1 MNMHKKLEPMVAASL
16 DATPE
21 LLPYLPEL
29 LADLWELG
37 GSPAVIIDLLR
48 PLKLPAAKTRVLDLG
63 CGKGAIAIRLAQEFG
78 FSVLGIDG
86 FEPFIAEAREKAKEH
101 GVEQLCRFRCG
112 DLRDYLSPIEL
123 YDVVIYAAVGGAL
136 GNLKE
141 NVGKLRN
148 CVRPGGYIIIDDA
161 FLAEK
166 TEPAPGYE
174 NYTTHRKTLPQL
186 TAFGDSL
193 LKEVITPE
201 AEIRSAN
208 LRNTELIRRRAE
220 KLARKYPED
229 AELIRS
235 YVRKQEKE
243 TEILGREVA
252 CVVWLLQR
260 N

>member
-1 MNMHKKLEPMVAASL
+1 MNKHKLESMVAASL

-21 LLPYLPEL
+21 LLPYLPDL

-37 GSPAVIIDLLR
+37 GSPEIFIDLLH
-48 PLKLPAAKTRVLDLG
+48 PLKLTPEATRVLDLG

-78 FSVLGIDG
+78 FPILGIDG
-86 FEPFIAEAREKAKEH
+86 FEPFIAEARKKAREH
-101 GVEQLCRFRCG
+101 DVEQLCRFRCA
-112 DLRDYLSPIEL
+112 DLRDYLSPTEI
-123 YDVVIYAAVGGAL
+123 YDVVIYAAVGGAP

-161 FLAEK
+161 FLADK
-166 TEPAPGYE
+166 TEPVPGYE
-174 NYTTHRKTLPQL
+174 NYTTHRKTLRQL
-186 TAFGDSL
+186 SAFGDSL
-193 LKEVITPE
+193 LKEVIIPE
-201 AEIRSAN
+201 AEIRSFN

-235 YVRKQEKE
+235 YVRKQEEE